1 MEKTQL
7 LCTFTKRRYVNS
19 IVDECHSAYPT
30 VEKIFILINCDDD
43 NEFYLTYNVGVEELK
58 EKAFLRNTISV
69 HRNKGTNTLY
79 TINAINALIML
90 LNDGVKDINFKIS
103 WENYRN
109 SILVTNE
116 EGFKKINTKI
126 FKIL

>member
-19 IVDECHSAYPT
+19 LIDEINSAYV
-30 VEKIFILINCDDD
+30 VEKVFVLINCDDD
-43 NEFYLTYNVGVEELK
+43 NEFYLTYNVSVEELK
-58 EKAFLRNTISV
+58 EKSFLRNTISV
-69 HRNKGTNTLY
+69 HRNKSTNTLY
-79 TINAINALIML
+79 TINAINSVIML
-90 LNDGVKDINFKIS
+90 LNDGVKDINFKIP

-126 FKIL
+126 FKIS

>member
-7 LCTFTKRRYVNS
+7 LCTFTKKRYVNS
-19 IVDECHSAYPT
+19 ILDDIKSTYSSVD
-30 VEKIFILINCDDD
+30 KIFILQNTEDE
-43 NEFYLTYNVGVEELK
+43 NEFYLTYNVEVGELQGK
-58 EKAFLRNTISV
+58 SFPRNTISV
-69 HRNKGTNTLY
+69 HRNKSTNTIY
-79 TINAINALIML
+79 TINAINSVIL
-90 LNDGVKDINFKIS
+90 LMNDGVKDKNYKIN

-126 FKIL
+126 IKIS